1 MTLSDAE
8 LEPFRQALAK
18 VTGSMGERPDPVA
31 WVGRKLGEKLYAK
44 QRQVVTSVSLNRR
57 TAVPSAFDT
66 GKSFSAS
73 RLAAW
78 WIDTHPPGEAIVVT
92 TATTH
97 AQVRAILWQEIGAAH
112 RKSKLL
118 PGHVNQTEWWIGDIL
133 VGFGRRPRDW
143 SPDAFTGIHRPYVL
157 VIIDEASGV
166 PRTIF
171 DACEG
176 LITNADSR
184 ILAIGN
190 PYAPDSHFAHI
201 CRPDSPWN
209 VIPISAFDTPAYTGE
224 RMPDIAMRSLISRV
238 WVDENTKEWGTDSP
252 LYITKILGKFPD
264 ESDDQLLPL
273 SWVQAAIDHEVE
285 AETNHPVIGVDVAR
299 YGEDETVIGARWG
312 HHHELVES
320 FRRKATTYTTGRVV
334 QHARRLESRD
344 VRVDGDGLGA
354 GVVDGLREQGVSVD
368 ELRNGMPA
376 SDPVNYLN
384 ARSEWWWQIRQ
395 SFEAREPDIPADDLL
410 AAQLTSLHW
419 GVDSK
424 GRTYVESKDDMR
436 KRGVRSPD
444 RAEGIVLYTHARSRK
459 VAPVVAPV
467 ATPQASYVNP

>member
-1 MTLSDAE
+1 VALSDHE
-8 LEPFRQALAK
+8 LEPFRQAFAL
-18 VTGSMGERPDPVA
+18 VTGEAGDRPDPVRWA
-31 WVGRKLGEKLYAK
+31 GRRLGEKLYAK
-44 QRQVVTSVSLNRR
+44 QREVCMSVADNRR

-166 PRTIF
+166 PKAIF

-201 CRPDSPWN
+201 CRPGSPWN
-209 VIPISAFDTPAYTGE
+209 TIRISAFDTPAYTGE
-224 RMPDIAMRSLISRV
+224 PMPDIAMRSLISKV
-238 WVDENTKEWGTDSP
+238 WVDENTLEWGKDSP
-252 LYITKILGKFPD
+252 LYVTKILGKFPD

-273 SWVQAAIDHEVE
+273 SWVQAAIDHEEPVE
-285 AETNHPVIGVDVAR
+285 SNHPTLGVDVAR
-299 YGEDETVIGARWG
+299 YGEDETVIAGRWG
-312 HHHELVES
+312 WHHEIVET
-320 FRRKATTYTTGRVV
+320 FRRKPITYTTGAA
-334 QHARRLESRD
+334 ARLARELESRD

-354 GVVDGLREQGVSVD
+354 GVVDGLREQGIKVD
-368 ELRNGMPA
+368 DLHNGA
-376 SDPVNYLN
+376 RATDPGKFIN
-384 ARSEWWWQIRQ
+384 ARSQWWWELRMG
-395 SFEAREPDIPADDLL
+395 FEERLPDIPNDPIL
-410 AAQLTSLHW
+410 AGQLTAIHWSL
-419 GVDSK
+419 DSK
-424 GRTYVESKDDMR
+424 GRIAIETKDEMR

-444 RAEGIVLYTHARSRK
+444 RADALMYTHAASHK